1 MTIRVRRIRG
11 GRGAMNYLPLSGDA
25 VPAPTTGS
33 RLRAIVIELLQ
44 TVALAGVFYLVISL
58 LTARVVVEG
67 PSMRPTLLSGEWII
81 VNRLM
86 YRVGSPQRG
95 DVVVFLPPTN
105 AQTDDLIKRVIGL
118 PGETVEIRDGS
129 VWINSARLDE
139 IYVSGI
145 TRPDNH
151 WQLGE
156 DDLFVMGDNRPISL
170 DSRSFGPINLS
181 EVVGKAWV
189 IYWPPAEWGLLE
201 WRAGVKDSD
210 AASAE
215 SSFRYNYSH
224 VFDTCGWGY
233 LPRGSCNDWI
243 IS

>member
-1 MTIRVRRIRG
+1 MD
-11 GRGAMNYLPLSGDA
+11 YLPLPGDA
-25 VPAPTTGS
+25 VSTPTTGS

-67 PSMRPTLLSGEWII
+67 PSMRPTLLSGEWIV
-81 VNRLM
+81 VNRLI

-129 VWINSARLDE
+129 VWINGARLDE
-139 IYVSGI
+139 TYVSGA
-145 TRPDNH
+145 TRPDNK
-151 WQLGE
+151 WQLG
-156 DDLFVMGDNRPISL
+156 DNDLFVMGDNRPISL
-170 DSRSFGPINLS
+170 DSRSFGPITLS

-189 IYWPPAEWGLLE
+189 IYWPPAEWGPLE
-201 WRAGVKDSD
+201 WRVGAEDPD
-210 AASAE
+210 AAPAV
-215 SSFRYNYSH
+215 SSFRYNYLRT
-224 VFDTCGWGY
+224 FNACRWGY
-233 LPRGSCNDWI
+233 LPRESCDDWI

>member
-1 MTIRVRRIRG
+1 MTIRIRRIRG

-25 VPAPTTGS
+25 VPTPTTGS

-67 PSMRPTLLSGEWII
+67 PSMRPTLLSGEWIV
-81 VNRLM
+81 VNRLT

-129 VWINSARLDE
+129 VWINGTRLDE
-139 IYVSGI
+139 IYVSGT

-170 DSRSFGPINLS
+170 DSRSFGPIKLS

-189 IYWPPAEWGLLE
+189 IYWPPAEWGPLE
-201 WRAGVKDSD
+201 WRVGAQDPDVPP
-210 AASAE
+210 AE
-215 SSFRYNYSH
+215 SSFRYNYPH
-224 VFDTCGWGY
+224 VFNACGWRL
-233 LPRGSCNDWI
+233 LPRGACDDWI